1 MRRLLYFW
9 IPLLIS
15 LSLLGLRCA
24 TEECTGPDVAGGPE
38 GPAYVALEVSSS
50 RQFTLAE
57 HPENTNVAWYVNGI
71 FGGNPAIGMITPTGL
86 FVAPP
91 QVPEMPIVTVTGIRK
106 EDPVIRETTNTL
118 IIGTDRTPFVE
129 IVPDVVTAV
138 ATDSVR
144 LECAVHGCETSD
156 VTWSLELLSGD
167 WYNIGSI
174 RQNGTYVAPTDP
186 DGDLTLMV
194 IARSTACPDKS
205 GMARVTV
212 KEPVQFFVEAEEFAD
227 SSGTGITRG
236 VTCGGG
242 RGVSGLNAVGEWISI
257 PITVAVGGKFLASV
271 RYAAGPGDEL
281 SLNMAVDGCHGEG
294 SSEHA
299 GFLLDEGS
307 GVGG

>member
-1 MRRLLYFW
+1 MRRRLYFW

-24 TEECTGPDVAGGPE
+24 TEECTGPDVTGGPE

-57 HPENTNVAWYVNGI
+57 HPENPNVAWYVNGI
-71 FGGNPAIGMITPTGL
+71 FGGN
-86 FVAPP
+86 
-91 QVPEMPIVTVTGIRK
+91 QVPEMQIVAVTGIWK
-106 EDPVIRETTNTL
+106 EDPVIRETTNAL

-194 IARSTACPDKS
+194 IARSTACPDKF

-299 GFLLDEGS
+299 AFLLDEGS